1 MRKGHEKLRLKMFS
15 MGYNITKLA
24 DEMGVSNE
32 SLSAKLRGE
41 SSFKWWEVAKICRIL
56 DLKNP
61 LNWFDC
67 EEVKV

>member
-24 DEMGVSNE
+24 AEMGINKVS
-32 SLSAKLRGE
+32 LADKLRGAT
-41 SSFKWWEVAKICRIL
+41 SFKWWEVAKICRIL

-61 LNWFDC
+61 FNWF
-67 EEVKV
+67 EV

>member
-15 MGYNITKLA
+15 MGYNISKLAAEMGINRERLSTKL
-24 DEMGVSNE
+24 
-32 SLSAKLRGE
+32 KGE

-61 LNWFDC
+61 FNWF
-67 EEVKV
+67 EV